1 MSRVAV
7 VTGGASGIGL
17 GIGQQL
23 VADGH
28 RVALLDRNGEG
39 AKAAAAEIGSGR
51 RRDRGRRGRP
61 RFGRR
66 PRSPTPAVS
75 SARSRSS

>member
-17 GIGQQL
+17 GVAERF

-28 RVALLDRNGEG
+28 QVAILDRERVGSR
-39 AKAAAAEIGSGR
+39 SGR
-51 RRDRGRRGRP
+51 RR
-61 RFGRR
+61 
-66 PRSPTPAVS
+66 
-75 SARSRSS
+75 AR